1 MPFHA
6 VGCRYVERAV
16 DAFTDGELSEERTLA
31 TRAHLERCP
40 ACRRR
45 ARERQALHDG
55 TRHAVHDGSGVSRAF
70 ASRVRAALDHER
82 HEEADGRVRQ
92 RRPQAQRQ
100 RAARL
105 PWGLL
110 LLVTSFGVSLAVV
123 VLSDP
128 SATRQHA
135 AAAANVSSA
144 SMAPGVDAFIDAL
157 IEQHATSAPT
167 PTSAE
172 PLSQL
177 EREVGL
183 PVQAPPEL
191 ERQGGAFLGARSVHF
206 GKERVASLA
215 YRVGGHRCTLF
226 LYDDARI
233 PLRRSQYLSPR
244 AVGQR
249 PVFAGAR
256 RGYALA
262 AVERRGL
269 GYAIATDLDVDAA
282 ARLAAAI
289 R

>member
-6 VGCRYVERAV
+6 VSCRYVERAV

-40 ACRRR
+40 ACRRQ
-45 ARERQALHDG
+45 ARLRQALHDG
-55 TRHAVHDGSGVSRAF
+55 TRHAVHDGGGVSRAF
-70 ASRVRAALDHER
+70 ESRVRAALDHER
-82 HEEADGRVRQ
+82 HEEADEHGRHRQ
-92 RRPQAQRQ
+92 RG
-100 RAARL
+100 ARL

-123 VLSDP
+123 VLSEP
-128 SATRQHA
+128 TATRPNTA
-135 AAAANVSSA
+135 AASVSSA
-144 SMAPGVDAFIDAL
+144 SMTPGVDAFIDAL
-157 IEQHATSAPT
+157 IQQHATSAPT
-167 PTSAE
+167 TTPAE

-191 ERQGGAFLGARSVHF
+191 ERQGGAFLGARSVNL

-215 YRVGGHRCTLF
+215 YRVGGHRYTLF
-226 LYDDARI
+226 LYDDARL

-249 PVFAGAR
+249 PVFVGAR